1 MYLLIIKQNHV
12 NVHHVYVDKVM
23 LVHNIIILVIVDVI
37 RQYLNTSNHK
47 RKFILFLA
55 EKSLGK
61 KIVCLSVRRIKKTFP
76 IENTE
81 ISVFVLN
88 YGSVVVGGG
97 RVECLPPKV
106 KGTHFRGQKNISYFL
121 NFFGFIFLHKGLRF
135 SQKTIFL

>member
-1 MYLLIIKQNHV
+1 
-12 NVHHVYVDKVM
+12 M

-47 RKFILFLA
+47 RKFILFLV

-88 YGSVVVGGG
+88 DGSVVVGGWSASPTRSKEHAFG
-97 RVECLPPKV
+97 V
-106 KGTHFRGQKNISYFL
+106 KKTFL
-121 NFFGFIFLHKGLRF
+121 IF
-135 SQKTIFL
+135 